1 MSYVNVAKTT
11 DLGNNEMKMIE
22 INGIEILISNIDG
35 GYYAISNKCPHM
47 GGSLSEGIL
56 NGGIITCPKHGAKFD
71 AKTGENVGDAKIVFL
86 KMKVKDD
93 RTYPVKIEDNNILVD
108 LA

>member
-1 MSYVNVAKTT
+1 MTYINVAKTT
-11 DLGNNEMKMIE
+11 DLRNNEMKMIE

-35 GYYAISNKCPHM
+35 EYYAISNKCPHM

-56 NGGIITCPKHGAKFD
+56 NGGIISCPKHGAKFD

-93 RTYPVKIEDNNILVD
+93 RSYPVKIEDNNILVD

>member
-1 MSYVNVAKTT
+1 MSYLNVAKTT
-11 DLGNNEMKMIE
+11 DLKKSEMKKFD
-22 INGIEILISNIDG
+22 INGKEILISNIDG
-35 GYYAISNKCPHM
+35 EYYAISNKCPHM

-56 NGGIITCPKHGAKFD
+56 NGGIISCPKHGAKFD

-93 RTYPVKIEDNNILVD
+93 RSYPVKIEDNNILVD
-108 LA
+108 LS